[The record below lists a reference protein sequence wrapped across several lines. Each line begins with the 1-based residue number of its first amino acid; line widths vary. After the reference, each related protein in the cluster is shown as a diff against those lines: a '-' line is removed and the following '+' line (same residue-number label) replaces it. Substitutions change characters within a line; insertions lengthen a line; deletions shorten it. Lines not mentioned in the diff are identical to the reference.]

1 MMELGCGNQV
11 LGVRGA
17 KTTIERV
24 REFGVLLFLFVA
36 LIRCEFRNF
45 VRHIKRVRGGSLMSH
60 QVLIIYQL
68 WI

>member
-1 MMELGCGNQV
+1 

-45 VRHIKRVRGGSLMSH
+45 VRHIKRVRGRYAGR
-60 QVLIIYQL
+60 
-68 WI
+68 

>member
-36 LIRCEFRNF
+36 LIA
-45 VRHIKRVRGGSLMSH
+45 S
-60 QVLIIYQL
+60 Y
-68 WI
+68 